1 MSDLSPEKLDLMARI
16 IEGRVVADPRF
27 EVNIKGTVLGFPAT
41 LQAIKAGWP
50 FGVTYTLET
59 QVIEDPNRPTR
70 PDALTMTISP
80 RMTHGLMAFVA
91 RLLLFEPQGQHL
103 QDKRME
109 KSFIF
114 SFNNTMEAER
124 FVKYPGVFENLLH
137 LEEYAKFSEMVVK
150 AQAGLVLS
158 QPQNFNSLDPDVYR
172 ETFKLLGDIGQVLFE
187 AF

>member
-1 MSDLSPEKLDLMARI
+1 MSDLSPQKLQMMAQM
-16 IEGRVVADPRF
+16 IEGRVVEDTRF
-27 EVNIKGTVLGFPAT
+27 EVTIKGTVLGFPAT

-59 QVIEDPNRPTR
+59 QVIDDPNRPPQ
-70 PDALTMTISP
+70 PDALSMTISP

-137 LEEYAKFSEMVVK
+137 LEEYAKFSEMVIK
-150 AQAGLVLS
+150 AHAGIVLS
-158 QPQNFNSLDPDVYR
+158 QPENFNNLDPDVYR
-172 ETFKLLGDIGQVLFE
+172 ETFKLLGEVGQILFE

>member
-1 MSDLSPEKLDLMARI
+1 MSDLSPHKLEMLARI
-16 IEGRVVADPRF
+16 IEGRVVEDPRF

-70 PDALTMTISP
+70 ADALSMTLSP
-80 RMTHGLMAFVA
+80 RMTRGLMAFIA

-137 LEEYAKFSEMVVK
+137 LEEYAKFSELVIK
-150 AQAGLVLS
+150 AQAGIVLS
-158 QPQNFNSLDPDVYR
+158 QPQNFNNLDPDVFR
-172 ETFKLLGDIGQVLFE
+172 ETFKIMGEIGQILFE

>member
-1 MSDLSPEKLDLMARI
+1 MSELSPQKVNMMAQM
-16 IEGRVVADPRF
+16 IEGRVVEDTRF
-27 EVNIKGTVLGFPAT
+27 EVTIKGTVLGFPAT
-41 LQAIKAGWP
+41 LQAIKASWP

-59 QVIEDPNRPTR
+59 QVIDDPNRPAQ
-70 PDALTMTISP
+70 PDDLTMTISP

-137 LEEYAKFSEMVVK
+137 LEEYAKFSEMVIK
-150 AQAGLVLS
+150 AHAGIVLS
-158 QPQNFNSLDPDVYR
+158 QPQNFNNLDPDVYR
-172 ETFKLLGDIGQVLFE
+172 ETFKILGEVGQILFE

>member
-1 MSDLSPEKLDLMARI
+1 MAKI
-16 IEGRVVADPRF
+16 IEGRVVQDSRF
-27 EVNIKGTVLGFPAT
+27 EVNIKGTILGFPAT
-41 LQAIKAGWP
+41 LQGIKAGWP

-59 QVIEDPNRPTR
+59 NVIDDPNLPAKV
-70 PDALTMTISP
+70 DALNMTICP
-80 RMTHGLMAFVA
+80 RLTHGFMAFVA
-91 RLLLFEPQGQHL
+91 RLLLFEGQGQHL

-137 LEEYAKFSEMVVK
+137 LEEYAKFSEMVIK
-150 AQAGLVLS
+150 AHAGLVLS
-158 QPQNFNSLDPDVYR
+158 QPQNFNNLDPDVFR
-172 ETFKLLGDIGQVLFE
+172 ETFKLMGEIGQTLFE